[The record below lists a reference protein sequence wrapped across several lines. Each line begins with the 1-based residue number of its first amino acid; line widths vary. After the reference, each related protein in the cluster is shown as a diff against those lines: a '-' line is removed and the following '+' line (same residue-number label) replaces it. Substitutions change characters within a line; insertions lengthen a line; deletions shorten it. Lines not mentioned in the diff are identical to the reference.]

1 LDEKIRTDPPVD
13 NENDYY
19 IAPKRKVVSNFSK
32 MRMRIN
38 FTPSLE
44 LVTIAISTSN
54 LQVHYGQ
61 TLALAGVDL
70 EVPKGS
76 LLSVIGPNGAGKSAL
91 LNALAGTVEVSDG
104 TVTIEGGTPALVLQA
119 TQVDRSLQMTVRDV
133 VSLARYYRKGLLKRF
148 RASDR
153 DTVQDSLKRMSIEHL
168 AQSQF
173 HELSGGERQRVLV
186 AQGLAQ
192 DADVL
197 LLDEPINGLDIVSRS
212 LILDA
217 IEEEKSVGKTVVVT
231 THNLDDARN
240 SNQVLLL
247 CTSPCCVGSPHEVL
261 TEEHL
266 NDAFGGQHIRVGQSL
281 IVEDPH
287 HAH

>member
-1 LDEKIRTDPPVD
+1 
-13 NENDYY
+13 
-19 IAPKRKVVSNFSK
+19 
-32 MRMRIN
+32 M
-38 FTPSLE
+38 PSLNP
-44 LVTIAISTSN
+44 VINAISASN
-54 LQVHYGQ
+54 LQVHYGA

-91 LNALAGTVEVSDG
+91 LNALAGTVELSDG
-104 TVTIEGGTPALVLQA
+104 TVTVEGGAPALVLQA

-133 VSLARYYRKGLLKRF
+133 VSLARYSQKGLFKRF
-148 RASDR
+148 GASDR
-153 DTVQDSLKRMSIEHL
+153 DTIQRSLDRMAIGHL
-168 AQSQF
+168 AHSQF

-192 DADVL
+192 DAAVL

-217 IEEEKSVGKTVVVT
+217 IKEEIARGKTVVVT

-240 SNQVLLL
+240 SDQVLLV
-247 CTSPCCVGSPHEVL
+247 CTRPCCVGSPHEVL

-266 NDAFGGQHIRVGQSL
+266 RDAFGGQHIRVGQSL
-281 IVEDPH
+281 ILDDPH
-287 HAH
+287 HVH

>member
-1 LDEKIRTDPPVD
+1 
-13 NENDYY
+13 
-19 IAPKRKVVSNFSK
+19 
-32 MRMRIN
+32 M
-38 FTPSLE
+38 PSLDS
-44 LVTIAISTSN
+44 VTNAISTSN
-54 LQVHYGQ
+54 LQVHYGP

-91 LNALAGTVEVSDG
+91 LNALAGTVEISDG
-104 TVTIEGGTPALVLQA
+104 TVTIEGGSPALVLQA

-133 VSLARYYRKGLLKRF
+133 VSLARYSKKGLLKRF

-153 DTVQDSLKRMSIEHL
+153 ETIQKSLERMDIGHL

-173 HELSGGERQRVLV
+173 HKLSGGERQRVLV

-192 DADVL
+192 DAEVL

-217 IEEEKSVGKTVVVT
+217 IKEETSRERTVVVT

-247 CTSPCCVGSPHEVL
+247 CTRPCCVGSPHEVL

-266 NDAFGGQHIRVGQSL
+266 RDAFGGQHIRVGQSL
-281 IVEDPH
+281 ILDDPH
-287 HAH
+287 HVH

>member
-1 LDEKIRTDPPVD
+1 MSSLD
-13 NENDYY
+13 
-19 IAPKRKVVSNFSK
+19 S
-32 MRMRIN
+32 
-38 FTPSLE
+38 
-44 LVTIAISTSN
+44 VTSAISTSN
-54 LQVHYGQ
+54 LQVHYGE
-61 TLALAGVDL
+61 TLARAAVDL

-91 LNALAGTVEVSDG
+91 LNALAGTVQTSDG
-104 TVTIEGGTPALVLQA
+104 TVNVEGGAPALVLQA

-133 VSLARYYRKGLLKRF
+133 VSLARYSQKGLFKRF
-148 RASDR
+148 SASDR
-153 DTVQDSLKRMSIEHL
+153 EIIQRSIERMAVGHL
-168 AQSQF
+168 THSQF

-186 AQGLAQ
+186 AQGVAQ
-192 DADVL
+192 DAEVL

-217 IEEEKSVGKTVVVT
+217 IEEEKALGRTVVVT

-266 NDAFGGQHIRVGQSL
+266 REAFGGQHIRIGQSL
-281 IVEDPH
+281 ILDDPH
-287 HAH
+287 HTH

>member
-1 LDEKIRTDPPVD
+1 MSSLDP
-13 NENDYY
+13 
-19 IAPKRKVVSNFSK
+19 
-32 MRMRIN
+32 
-38 FTPSLE
+38 
-44 LVTIAISTSN
+44 VTIAIRTSN
-54 LQVHYGQ
+54 LQVHYGE

-91 LNALAGTVEVSDG
+91 LNALAGTIEISDG
-104 TVTIEGGTPALVLQA
+104 TVNVEGGAPALVLQA
-119 TQVDRSLQMTVRDV
+119 TQVDRTLQMTVRDV
-133 VSLARYYRKGLLKRF
+133 VSLARYSKRGLLKRF
-148 RASDR
+148 SASDR
-153 DTVQDSLKRMSIEHL
+153 DIVQRSLERMAIGHL
-168 AQSQF
+168 THSQF

-192 DADVL
+192 EAAVL

-217 IEEEKSVGKTVVVT
+217 IEEEKALGKTVVVT

-247 CTSPCCVGSPHEVL
+247 CTRPCCVGSPHEVL

-266 NDAFGGQHIRVGQSL
+266 KDAFGGQHIRVGQSL
-281 IVEDPH
+281 ILDDPH
-287 HAH
+287 HVH

>member
-1 LDEKIRTDPPVD
+1 MPNL
-13 NENDYY
+13 N
-19 IAPKRKVVSNFSK
+19 S
-32 MRMRIN
+32 
-38 FTPSLE
+38 
-44 LVTIAISTSN
+44 VTNAISASN
-54 LQVHYGQ
+54 LQVHYGS

-91 LNALAGTVEVSDG
+91 LNALAGTVELSDG
-104 TVTIEGGTPALVLQA
+104 TVTVEGGAPALVLQA

-133 VSLARYYRKGLLKRF
+133 VSLARYSKKGLFKRF

-153 DTVQDSLKRMSIEHL
+153 KAIERSLKRMAIEHL

-192 DADVL
+192 DAAVL

-217 IEEEKSVGKTVVVT
+217 IKEETALGRTVVVT

-240 SNQVLLL
+240 SDQVLLV
-247 CTSPCCVGSPHEVL
+247 CTRPCCVGSPHEVL

-266 NDAFGGQHIRVGQSL
+266 RDAFGGQHIRVGQSL
-281 IVEDPH
+281 ILDDPH
-287 HAH
+287 HIH